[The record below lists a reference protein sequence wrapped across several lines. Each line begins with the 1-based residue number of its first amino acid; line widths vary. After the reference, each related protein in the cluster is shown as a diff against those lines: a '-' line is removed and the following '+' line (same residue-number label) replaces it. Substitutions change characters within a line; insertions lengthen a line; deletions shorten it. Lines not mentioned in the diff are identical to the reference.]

1 MSKGYV
7 NLFVKDI
14 EVPKKVSRKAEETL
28 EEIIHT
34 AGMENK
40 ETKHR
45 KSGDEEAK
53 HRRLMNEKTEPGRT
67 RKIPQT
73 FVKAAAII
81 GAIILGGG
89 SITALA
95 AVYFHVTKGLESE
108 LHMDES
114 QKIKLQEE
122 GIMTQLQD
130 PQMDVENRQQSEEG
144 NGQQTGQQEMSN
156 GEKGILVSP
165 AQTDAGITV
174 TAMQTIADSYYVYVS
189 FKVEG
194 YDLPEGC
201 EPCFEFVDVYM
212 REDVNDGEKDDEMEE
227 KYDDEGKVSDDWI
240 NMCGS
245 FYNGI
250 RSGSDGK
257 NNYDDGS
264 ELQFTENGRLIE
276 HFLQEDGSL
285 EYIVQMS
292 APDRNETLI
301 GKKVHVDFTNLG
313 TVYKADYKEDIQGNW
328 NFELDI
334 RGSEKVKKYELNEE
348 IGDSGIK
355 VISAEI
361 SPISILVDY
370 DFPRSEM
377 EKKKKKGEKLIS
389 PVPEICGVYLK
400 DGTLLGSIMNGG
412 NSGYE
417 SEDSDV
423 YQIRIATD
431 HVLDTDQIAGLLFW
445 NMNTEV
451 GEEGYT
457 EDNYYKIEL

>member
-1 MSKGYV
+1 
-7 NLFVKDI
+7 
-14 EVPKKVSRKAEETL
+14 
-28 EEIIHT
+28 
-34 AGMENK
+34 
-40 ETKHR
+40 
-45 KSGDEEAK
+45 
-53 HRRLMNEKTEPGRT
+53 
-67 RKIPQT
+67 
-73 FVKAAAII
+73 
-81 GAIILGGG
+81 
-89 SITALA
+89 
-95 AVYFHVTKGLESE
+95 
-108 LHMDES
+108 
-114 QKIKLQEE
+114 
-122 GIMTQLQD
+122 
-130 PQMDVENRQQSEEG
+130 
-144 NGQQTGQQEMSN
+144 
-156 GEKGILVSP
+156 
-165 AQTDAGITV
+165 
-174 TAMQTIADSYYVYVS
+174 
-189 FKVEG
+189 
-194 YDLPEGC
+194 
-201 EPCFEFVDVYM
+201 
-212 REDVNDGEKDDEMEE
+212 
-227 KYDDEGKVSDDWI
+227 
-240 NMCGS
+240 MCGS